1 MNLQGDLNHVTW
13 PAYSI
18 IIRTKLSYSQN
29 PMIFQNKTFFPKPFL
44 ALFMVD
50 LCPKKLEAK
59 PEAKDEE
66 FQKDEKKLSFG

>member
-1 MNLQGDLNHVTW
+1 
-13 PAYSI
+13 
-18 IIRTKLSYSQN
+18 
-29 PMIFQNKTFFPKPFL
+29 
-44 ALFMVD
+44 MVD